1 MPVVKNLMIK
11 LVLLLLE
18 IFLLLI
24 FLSFQGSGFDFTA
37 VSQTLSEASESLIN
51 ILRQAG
57 HGQAAFAALQRAAA
71 PLGSLLLGTDPDLRA
86 AVRQRCATACQ
97 ALVSGLLLPRIL
109 SDGSKQRPAA
119 ADLGFGYLTA
129 TGEDKRNS
137 LGLLTRLNV
146 SLGLDYRRIN
156 GLALLGWR
164 YCVLSGLPKPA
175 EQFSQLYVK
184 AAWGRHTADMGFC
197 FKGLCHKMELLFSF
211 FL

>member
-1 MPVVKNLMIK
+1 
-11 LVLLLLE
+11 
-18 IFLLLI
+18 
-24 FLSFQGSGFDFTA
+24 
-37 VSQTLSEASESLIN
+37 VSQTLSEAAESLIS

-57 HGQAAFAALQRAAA
+57 HGQAALAALQRAAA

-86 AVRQRCATACQ
+86 AVRQRCATTCQ
-97 ALVSGLLLPRIL
+97 TLVSGLLLPRIL

-119 ADLGFGYLTA
+119 AGDLGFGYLTA

-184 AAWGRHTADMGFC
+184 AAWGRRTADMGVC
-197 FKGLCHKMELLFSF
+197 FKGLCHKKDRALVLLFTANGKF
-211 FL
+211 WPYQ

>member
-1 MPVVKNLMIK
+1 MSYLFIKNC
-11 LVLLLLE
+11 
-18 IFLLLI
+18 
-24 FLSFQGSGFDFTA
+24 Q
-37 VSQTLSEASESLIN
+37 
-51 ILRQAG
+51 
-57 HGQAAFAALQRAAA
+57 
-71 PLGSLLLGTDPDLRA
+71 P
-86 AVRQRCATACQ
+86 CCQ

-184 AAWGRHTADMGFC
+184 AAWGRRTADMGVC
-197 FKGLCHKMELLFSF
+197 FKGLCHKIYCKWKVLDISIKIAIGFQMGSVFFAKLGGENLLRSNTV
-211 FL
+211 LRTGVSKR

>member
-1 MPVVKNLMIK
+1 VG
-11 LVLLLLE
+11 
-18 IFLLLI
+18 FL
-24 FLSFQGSGFDFTA
+24 GGFFGFFGW
-37 VSQTLSEASESLIN
+37 VFYCQ
-51 ILRQAG
+51 
-57 HGQAAFAALQRAAA
+57 
-71 PLGSLLLGTDPDLRA
+71 P
-86 AVRQRCATACQ
+86 CCQ

-109 SDGSKQRPAA
+109 SDGSKRPAA

-137 LGLLTRLNV
+137 LGLLTRLNI

-184 AAWGRHTADMGFC
+184 AAWGRRTADMGVC
-197 FKGLCHKMELLFSF
+197 FKGLCHKIATGFQILVSLFAELGDENLIRSITVYRTGASGR
-211 FL
+211 